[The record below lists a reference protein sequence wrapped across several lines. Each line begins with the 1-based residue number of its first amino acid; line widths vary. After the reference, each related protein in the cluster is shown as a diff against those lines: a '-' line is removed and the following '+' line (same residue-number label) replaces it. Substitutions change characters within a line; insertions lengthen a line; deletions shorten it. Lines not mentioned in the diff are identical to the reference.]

1 VRRITQT
8 RISLVGLTANVL
20 IMVGVALTT
29 NLPLALAL
37 LLASQYTQSLVIING
52 ITLRQQLTPDRLQGR
67 VNVTA
72 RMIAWGGQ
80 PFGAAIG
87 GFVADRLSIST
98 TYLLLT
104 AGLATS
110 ALLAWCSPLRSAS
123 KVMIERLVREAE
135 PPAEGLAVPNPP

>member
-1 VRRITQT
+1 
-8 RISLVGLTANVL
+8 
-20 IMVGVALTT
+20 MALAT

-37 LLASQYTQSLVIING
+37 LLASQYTQTLVIING
-52 ITLRQQLTPDRLQGR
+52 ITLRQRLTPDRLQGR

-87 GFVADRLSIST
+87 GVIAYRFSIST

-104 AGLATS
+104 AGIATS
-110 ALLAWCSPLRSAS
+110 AVLLWCSPLRHANRAT
-123 KVMIERLVREAE
+123 VDRLMRAAEA
-135 PPAEGLAVPNPP
+135 PTGGAVEGRARSRP